1 MDQDHVTVV
10 SGLPRSGTSMV
21 MAMLKAGGLSLLTDE
36 ARTADEDNPKGYFE
50 FERVKRLKEGDAGWL
65 DSAVGQVVKVISYL
79 LPELPQGFYYDVV
92 FVKRRLS
99 EILASQRRM
108 LERAGEDPDKVDQD
122 ELAEILK
129 RHLEKV
135 QGWLENQSNVRVVY
149 IDYNKM
155 LTSPDEE
162 IRALVSFF
170 DRPLDSRAMK
180 AVIDHDL
187 YRQRDGS

>member
-1 MDQDHVTVV
+1 
-10 SGLPRSGTSMV
+10 MV

>member
-129 RHLEKV
+129 RHLEQV

>member
-1 MDQDHVTVV
+1 MDQDRITVV

-50 FERVKRLKEGDAGWL
+50 FERVKRLKEGDAVWL

-79 LPELPQGFYYDVV
+79 LPELPQGFHYDVV

-129 RHLEKV
+129 RHLEQV
-135 QGWLENQSNVRVVY
+135 QEWLENQSNVRVVY

-170 DRPLDSRAMK
+170 DRTLDSRAMK